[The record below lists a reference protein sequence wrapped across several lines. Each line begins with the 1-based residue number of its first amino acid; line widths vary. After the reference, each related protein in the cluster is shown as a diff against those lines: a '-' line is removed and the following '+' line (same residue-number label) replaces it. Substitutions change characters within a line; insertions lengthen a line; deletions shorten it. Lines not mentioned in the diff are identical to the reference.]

1 MKRLSSMFFALVLAC
16 ALSGAAF
23 AAEWPSDTVKL
34 IVAAKAGGGTDLAA
48 RIVAEKMSKL
58 VNENVIVVN
67 QTEGGGVI
75 AFDTVKEDDAEA
87 LQLGFFIPS
96 FFTAYISGASEIN
109 PLADVQCASFLGCTD
124 ASYICVRADSP
135 YKTAKDLLDA
145 ARANPG
151 KVVLGL
157 SIGSR
162 THFTVEEFA
171 RAAGV
176 QFKYVEA
183 GHVAD
188 AIPAL
193 LGGHIDVAY
202 LNGSNTAAYVASGQ
216 MRALAVNSEPF
227 VRKPELKDV
236 PTFAQIGYPGLKC
249 KTDFFVVVSK
259 KAPAETLKKINE
271 TLQAVFADDEVKQ
284 KFAGIGYAITP
295 LDLEGS
301 TASYKGS
308 FETFDAVGAAL
319 GVKVAR

>member
-1 MKRLSSMFFALVLAC
+1 MLRRMSKMLAVLVLCAASAAC
-16 ALSGAAF
+16 AAG
-23 AAEWPSDTVKL
+23 WPSDTVRL
-34 IVAAKAGGGTDLAA
+34 IVAAKAGGGTDISA

-58 VNENVIVVN
+58 INENVIVVN

-75 AFDTVKEDDAEA
+75 AFDTVKEDDEEA
-87 LQLGFFIPS
+87 LNIGFFIPS

-109 PLADVQCASFLGCTD
+109 PLKDVQCASFLGCTD
-124 ASYICVRADSP
+124 ASY
-135 YKTAKDLLDA
+135 Y

-171 RAAGV
+171 HAAGV

-202 LNGSNTAAYVASGQ
+202 LNGSNTQAYVASGQ
-216 MRALAVNSEPF
+216 MRALAVSNEPF
-227 VRKPELKDV
+227 IRKEELKDV

-249 KTDFFVVVSK
+249 KTDFFVVASK
-259 KAPAETLKKINE
+259 KASAETLAKINAAFKATFE
-271 TLQAVFADDEVKQ
+271 DEEVIK
-284 KFAGIGYAITP
+284 KFAGISYKVTP
-295 LDLEGS
+295 LDLENS
-301 TASYKGS
+301 AAAYKAS

>member
-1 MKRLSSMFFALVLAC
+1 MKRFSSMFFALVLAC
-16 ALSGAAF
+16 ALCGTAF
-23 AAEWPSDTVKL
+23 AAGWPSDTVKL

-48 RIVAEKMSKL
+48 RIVAEKMAK
-58 VNENVIVVN
+58 VVDENVIVVN

-96 FFTAYISGASEIN
+96 FFTAYISGASEID
-109 PLADVQCASFLGCTD
+109 PLKDVQCASFLSCAD
-124 ASYICVRADSP
+124 ASYICVKADSP
-135 YKTAKDLLDA
+135 FKTANDLLDY

-216 MRALAVNSEPF
+216 MRALAVSGEPF
-227 VRKPELKDV
+227 SRREELKDV

-249 KTDFFVVVSK
+249 KTDFFVVVSG
-259 KAPAETLKKINE
+259 KASLETVAKINAAFK
-271 TLQAVFADDEVKQ
+271 TVFEDEEVAK
-284 KFAGIGYAITP
+284 KFAGINYAIKA
-295 LDLEGS
+295 LDLES
-301 TASYKGS
+301 SAAAYKAS

>member
-1 MKRLSSMFFALVLAC
+1 MLRRMSKMLAVLVLCAASAAC
-16 ALSGAAF
+16 AAG
-23 AAEWPSDTVKL
+23 WPSDTVRL
-34 IVAAKAGGGTDLAA
+34 IVAAKAGGGTDISA

-58 VNENVIVVN
+58 INENVIVVN

-75 AFDTVKEDDAEA
+75 AFDTVKEDDEEA
-87 LQLGFFIPS
+87 LNLGFFIPS

-109 PLADVQCASFLGCTD
+109 PLKDVQCASFLGCTD

-135 YKTAKDLLDA
+135 YKTAQDLLDY

-202 LNGSNTAAYVASGQ
+202 LNGSNTQAYVASGQ
-216 MRALAVNSEPF
+216 MRALAVSNEPF
-227 VRKPELKDV
+227 IRKEELKDV

-249 KTDFFVVVSK
+249 KTDFFVVASK
-259 KAPAETLKKINE
+259 KASAETLAKINAAFKATFE
-271 TLQAVFADDEVKQ
+271 DEEVIK
-284 KFAGIGYAITP
+284 KFAGISYKVTP
-295 LDLEGS
+295 LDLENS
-301 TASYKGS
+301 AAAYKAS